1 MTGVRSVRKP
11 TPATCDR
18 GFSLLELLVVL
29 FVLGVVCGALYEQLA
44 AVQQRSRTEQ
54 VKLDYMQEARDFSD
68 QFFRDANQAGHPN
81 ARLVDPAGAWAPALI
96 APLKNDH
103 RLAAGL
109 VRADANEIWFEG
121 DLDGTGSVQS
131 IVYKV
136 NGSGT
141 CAQCLQRSQIKKVDG
156 DPADPNVQKPS
167 WGTEINQIVNN
178 AVFSYYLTDGT
189 QVTALPVDING
200 APQTIASIKTIRI
213 SIRLNNN
220 NVVDPKTGQPIE
232 MIFEGE
238 VSLNNC
244 SLAAPGQAMSCF

>member
-11 TPATCDR
+11 KSATSR
-18 GFSLLELLVVL
+18 GFSLIEILVVL
-29 FVLGVVCGALYEQLA
+29 VVLGIVCGALYAQIA
-44 AVQQRSRTEQ
+44 TVQQRARTEQ

-68 QFFRDANQAGHPN
+68 QFFRDANQAGYPN
-81 ARLVDPAGAWAPALI
+81 ARLIDSSSGSWSPSLQS
-96 APLKNDH
+96 PLKNDH

-121 DLDGTGSVQS
+121 DLNSTGTVQS

-141 CAQCLQRSQIKKVDG
+141 CNQCLQRSQINKVDG
-156 DPADPNVQKPS
+156 DPADATVQVPS
-167 WGTEINQIVNN
+167 WGTEINQISNTT
-178 AVFSYYLTDGT
+178 VFSYYQTDGT
-189 QVTALPVDING
+189 QITALPVDINS
-200 APQTIASIKTIRI
+200 APATIASIKTIRI
-213 SIRLNNN
+213 SIRLINN
-220 NVVDPKTGQPIE
+220 NVKDPKTGQPIE

-244 SLAAPGQAMSCF
+244 S

>member
-1 MTGVRSVRKP
+1 MTEVLSIRKR
-11 TPATCDR
+11 TSSTSER
-18 GFSLLELLVVL
+18 GFSLLEMLVVL
-29 FVLGVVCGALYEQLA
+29 LVLGIVLGGLYEQLA
-44 AVQQRSRTEQ
+44 TVQQRSRTEQ

-81 ARLVDPAGAWAPALI
+81 ARLIDPAGAWAPALA

-121 DLDGTGSVQS
+121 DLNGTGTVQS

-136 NGSGT
+136 NGSGA
-141 CAQCLQRSQIKKVDG
+141 CAQCLQRSQVDKVDG
-156 DPADPNVQKPS
+156 DSITAQTPS

-178 AVFSYYLTDGT
+178 AVFSYYQTDGT
-189 QVTALPVDING
+189 QITALPVDINS
-200 APQTIASIKTIRI
+200 APATIASIKTVRI

-244 SLAAPGQAMSCF
+244 SLAANGQAMSCF